1 MAGQV
6 ARGLL
11 RRNRMSDTTKYQLL
25 LHGDTRQAIGEVH
38 IFDSTMKDIVNAGV
52 AVEITPLI
60 ALCSGHESLEA
71 WSLNVIPATKY
82 ATDIVSSKAH
92 PTRLIDDPR
101 KITMLTFPFQ
111 EAEQPGLTVGCQL
124 FGQEV
129 TRIVAYE
136 EAGEMSMV
144 LWFAVYGKLTMSVA
158 ADGVLGGPTR
168 KISGVEEI
176 IYRIQGKYVESIG
189 YQEEGTAA

>member
-1 MAGQV
+1 
-6 ARGLL
+6 
-11 RRNRMSDTTKYQLL
+11 MSDTTKYPLL
-25 LHGDTRQAIGEVH
+25 LHGDTRDAIGFVE
-38 IFDSTMKDIVNAGV
+38 IFDSTMKDIINSGV

-60 ALCSGHESLEA
+60 TLCSGHESLEA

-111 EAEQPGLTVGCQL
+111 EAEQPGLSIGCKL

-129 TRIVAYE
+129 TKIVAYE
-136 EAGEMSMV
+136 EAGEMAMV
-144 LWFAVYGKLTMSVA
+144 LWFAVYGRNPKLAGGPIKEMSF
-158 ADGVLGGPTR
+158 ADGLTIKR
-168 KISGVEEI
+168 EEI

-189 YQEEGTAA
+189 YQEEGTAK